1 MTERELQHLYGEDYL
16 PQSEETNTAL
26 MLEEENE
33 DIKYILTGVR
43 RKSHE

>member
-43 RKSHE
+43 RKNNG

>member
-1 MTERELQHLYGEDYL
+1 MTEKELKHLYGEDYL
-16 PQSEETNTAL
+16 PQSEETSAAL

-33 DIKYILTGVR
+33 DVKYILTGVR